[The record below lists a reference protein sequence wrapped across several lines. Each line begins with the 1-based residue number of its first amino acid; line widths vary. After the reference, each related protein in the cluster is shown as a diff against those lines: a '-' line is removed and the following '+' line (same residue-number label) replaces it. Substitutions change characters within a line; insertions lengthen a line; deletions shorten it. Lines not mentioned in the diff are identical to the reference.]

1 MAGLSFDVLRTGK
14 KYRLTNFGERH
25 DFVIEHILG
34 NGDFKVKD
42 LNTSSVITS
51 LNSSATGKAMTF
63 YWKTFINTK
72 KQYTIDQAEI
82 SITLFGFMPNKNLI
96 TLKGLINTI

>member
-25 DFVIEHILG
+25 EFVVENILA

-42 LNTSSVITS
+42 LLTLERFRLKELVSYGKGKDFMLEE
-51 LNSSATGKAMTF
+51 LN
-63 YWKTFINTK
+63 
-72 KQYTIDQAEI
+72 D
-82 SITLFGFMPNKNLI
+82 
-96 TLKGLINTI
+96 